1 MRAYALFPHMDTFP
15 HITGL
20 IAAPH
25 TPIDS
30 SGQSVCFDTM
40 NRQIAAL
47 AAQNLAGVFLN
58 GTTGEGLSLPDKMRK
73 EIFTHWQKFAPAE
86 LRIIAHVG
94 HHSQETA
101 ASLARQA
108 GENGAY
114 GTAIMAPSFLK
125 PGNIE
130 DLVTFCEP
138 IAAAAPDAAFYFYHI
153 PSLSGVNLSMR
164 DFLEIAA
171 DRIPNLAGIKFTHG
185 DLMEFQRCLNFENGR
200 FDILWGVDEWLLG
213 ALATGAKGAV
223 GSTYNYAASI
233 YHEMIAA
240 FARHDLDTARACAD
254 RSVKLVEL
262 LIAHGVL
269 ASGKALMALH
279 GADCGPPLPPLR
291 PLTPEK
297 KAALL
302 EAAAKMN
309 FVEAA
314 TV

>member
-1 MRAYALFPHMDTFP
+1 MEVFP

-25 TPIDS
+25 TPINEAAA
-30 SGQSVCFDTM
+30 VCFETM

-47 AAQNLAGVFLN
+47 SAQGLSGVFLN
-58 GTTGEGLSLPDKMRK
+58 GTTGEGLSLPDKTRQD
-73 EIFTHWQKFAPAE
+73 ILTHWQKFAPPE
-86 LRIIAHVG
+86 LPVIAHVG
-94 HHSQETA
+94 HHSQEVA
-101 ASLARQA
+101 VMLARHA
-108 GENGAY
+108 GGIGAC
-114 GTAIMAPSFLK
+114 GTAVMAPSFLK
-125 PGNIE
+125 PGSIE
-130 DLVTFCEP
+130 DLVSFCRP
-138 IAAAAPDAAFYFYHI
+138 IAAAAPDIPFYFYHI

-164 DFLEIAA
+164 DFLEVAA

-185 DLMEFQRCLNFENGR
+185 DLMEYQRCQNFENGR

-213 ALATGAKGAV
+213 ALAIGAKGAV

-240 FARHDLDTARACAD
+240 FERHDLDTARSCAN

-262 LIAHGVL
+262 LIEYGVL

-279 GADCGPPLPPLR
+279 GADCGAPLPPLR
-291 PLTPEK
+291 PLTPDK
-297 KAALL
+297 KAELL
-302 EAAAKMN
+302 EAAAKLN
-309 FVEAA
+309 FVETA